1 MYILKCILLGSSNI
15 GKSTLMLKFLSGT
28 YSPYYSPTIGIDYG
42 EKVMTYENI
51 KYKLQLWDTAG
62 QERFNSITKT
72 FYRYTQCVI
81 YCFSLAN
88 KQSFAKLQT
97 YVNNFRIMMNDN
109 YVVEVLVGLC
119 CDEPP
124 VITQEE
130 INLFK
135 KENGIAL
142 TCNVSSKENI
152 NVTELFNSIVSH
164 ANEHCT
170 LQEAKPIRKIHA
182 LEVEMPIKKQESCC
196 TNGEFNKYSEAY
208 YL

>member
-28 YSPYYSPTIGIDYG
+28 YNVYYSPTIGIDYG
-42 EKVMTYENI
+42 EKVITYEDK

-72 FYRYTQCVI
+72 FYRYTQCAI
-81 YCFSLAN
+81 YCFSLSN
-88 KQSFAKLQT
+88 RQSFVKLQT

-119 CDEPP
+119 CDEQS

-130 INLFK
+130 INIFK

-152 NVTELFNSIVSH
+152 NVTELFTSIVNH
-164 ANEHCT
+164 ADKHCT
-170 LQEAKPIRKIHA
+170 LQETKPIRKIHE
-182 LEVEMPIKKQESCC
+182 LEIELPKKKQDECC
-196 TNGEFNKYSEAY
+196 ANGGFNKYSEAY